1 MFGVIV
7 WSNWA
12 FLGAFGSWSGAVF
25 WAWFLSQGIGT
36 SLNFLLQKL
45 FVFRAISANPA
56 RRG

>member
-1 MFGVIV
+1 MIV

-45 FVFRAISANPA
+45 FVFRARSDTSA